1 MSLEI
6 IAIIVLLII
15 FVVGASLPINI
26 GVLGLVAAYI
36 VGTQISGLSMDE
48 IYRIFPAE
56 LFIIMAGI
64 TYLFTI
70 IQKSGVIDLIADS
83 GLRLVKGKVSLTPWL
98 MFLLS
103 AVLAGVGTYGIAV
116 VTLVAPIALKIAY
129 KHKINPLMMSIMII
143 MGMQAGS
150 FSPLNVF
157 GVIVNGGMQSR
168 DISFSPALL
177 LVNCFIYFG
186 LVALIAFIMFGG
198 LRFFKK
204 RTAID
209 YIAATAEI
217 IQPDGNE
224 LAEKRESGLD
234 LYKGACLAAIGVLG
248 VYLLGSM

>member
-1 MSLEI
+1 
-6 IAIIVLLII
+6 
-15 FVVGASLPINI
+15 
-26 GVLGLVAAYI
+26 
-36 VGTQISGLSMDE
+36 
-48 IYRIFPAE
+48 
-56 LFIIMAGI
+56 MAH
-64 TYLFTI
+64 
-70 IQKSGVIDLIADS
+70 
-83 GLRLVKGKVSLTPWL
+83 

-204 RTAID
+204 LTAID

-224 LAEKRESGLD
+224 LAEKRESGGFD
-234 LYKGACLAAIGVLG
+234 
-248 VYLLGSM
+248 SP

>member
-48 IYRIFPAE
+48 IYSIFPAE

-98 MFLLS
+98 TCS
-103 AVLAGVGTYGIAV
+103 
-116 VTLVAPIALKIAY
+116 
-129 KHKINPLMMSIMII
+129 
-143 MGMQAGS
+143 
-150 FSPLNVF
+150 
-157 GVIVNGGMQSR
+157 
-168 DISFSPALL
+168 
-177 LVNCFIYFG
+177 C
-186 LVALIAFIMFGG
+186 
-198 LRFFKK
+198 
-204 RTAID
+204 
-209 YIAATAEI
+209 
-217 IQPDGNE
+217 
-224 LAEKRESGLD
+224 
-234 LYKGACLAAIGVLG
+234 
-248 VYLLGSM
+248 